1 MNATLRNLLVASTIA
16 VGMILTPYAEAQV
29 SRPAPTRS
37 SATSR
42 NDRNNN
48 NKTNNRPSR
57 PVNTGNNSRP
67 GNNGNSRP
75 GNGSNN
81 SRPGNNGNHN
91 GNSKPGNNGN
101 YNPGKPGN
109 NGNHNGNYNP
119 GKPGNNGNHN
129 GNHKPGKPGNNGIHN
144 GHNSGVSHWPGYR
157 PPSGPAPV
165 VRPGTH
171 RPNWSTPVPPPHR
184 NYRPVCRPI
193 PRPVPPHGYHPCH
206 TAPVIHTILGITFG
220 TLYNVSLDYLYNK
233 GYEIDGYADNTVY
246 LRNVPEMG
254 YTWPD
259 ATIYYDSYGRLASS
273 QFIYS
278 TSFSALGRY
287 DRLYHTL
294 SMTYGSPVSASWNGA
309 HRETIWYGG
318 DARGYVSLEYDYS
331 GGRYYTILSYGI

>member
-109 NGNHNGNYNP
+109 NGNHNGNYKP

-144 GHNSGVSHWPGYR
+144 GHNGGVSHWPGYR

-184 NYRPVCRPI
+184 NYRPIGRPI

-220 TLYNVSLDYLYNK
+220 TLYNASLDYLYSK

>member
-48 NKTNNRPSR
+48 KNNNKTNNRP
-57 PVNTGNNSRP
+57 
-67 GNNGNSRP
+67 
-75 GNGSNN
+75 

-91 GNSKPGNNGN
+91 GNSKPGNN
-101 YNPGKPGN
+101 
-109 NGNHNGNYNP
+109 
-119 GKPGNNGNHN
+119 
-129 GNHKPGKPGNNGIHN
+129 KPGKPGNNGIHN
-144 GHNSGVSHWPGYR
+144 GHNGGVSHWPGYR

-184 NYRPVCRPI
+184 SYRPVCRPI
-193 PRPVPPHGYHPCH
+193 PRPVPPHGYHVCH

-259 ATIYYDSYGRLASS
+259 ATIYYDRHGCLASS

-278 TSFSALGRY
+278 TSFSATGRY
-287 DRLYHTL
+287 DRLFHTL
-294 SMTYGSPVSASWNGA
+294 SMTYGTPVSSIWNGL

>member
-57 PVNTGNNSRP
+57 PGNGSNNSRP

-109 NGNHNGNYNP
+109 NGNHNGN
-119 GKPGNNGNHN
+119 HN
-129 GNHKPGKPGNNGIHN
+129 G
-144 GHNSGVSHWPGYR
+144 GVSHWPGYR

-184 NYRPVCRPI
+184 NYRPIGRPI

-220 TLYNVSLDYLYNK
+220 TLYNASLDYLYSK

>member
-57 PVNTGNNSRP
+57 PGNGSNNSRP
-67 GNNGNSRP
+67 GNNGNCRP

-101 YNPGKPGN
+101 YNPGKPA
-109 NGNHNGNYNP
+109 
-119 GKPGNNGNHN
+119 NNGNHN
-129 GNHKPGKPGNNGIHN
+129 GNHNG
-144 GHNSGVSHWPGYR
+144 GVSHWPGYR

-184 NYRPVCRPI
+184 NYRPIGRPI

-220 TLYNVSLDYLYNK
+220 TLYNASLDYLYSK

>member
-1 MNATLRNLLVASTIA
+1 M
-16 VGMILTPYAEAQV
+16 P
-29 SRPAPTRS
+29 
-37 SATSR
+37 
-42 NDRNNN
+42 
-48 NKTNNRPSR
+48 
-57 PVNTGNNSRP
+57 
-67 GNNGNSRP
+67 
-75 GNGSNN
+75 
-81 SRPGNNGNHN
+81 
-91 GNSKPGNNGN
+91 
-101 YNPGKPGN
+101 
-109 NGNHNGNYNP
+109 
-119 GKPGNNGNHN
+119 
-129 GNHKPGKPGNNGIHN
+129 
-144 GHNSGVSHWPGYR
+144 
-157 PPSGPAPV
+157 
-165 VRPGTH
+165 
-171 RPNWSTPVPPPHR
+171 
-184 NYRPVCRPI
+184 PI

>member
-37 SATSR
+37 SNTSR

-109 NGNHNGNYNP
+109 NGNHNGN
-119 GKPGNNGNHN
+119 
-129 GNHKPGKPGNNGIHN
+129 HKPGKPGNNGIHN

-184 NYRPVCRPI
+184 NYRPIGRPI

-220 TLYNVSLDYLYNK
+220 TLYNASLDYLYSK

>member
-57 PVNTGNNSRP
+57 PVNTGN
-67 GNNGNSRP
+67 
-75 GNGSNN
+75 
-81 SRPGNNGNHN
+81 HN

-101 YNPGKPGN
+101 H
-109 NGNHNGNYNP
+109 NGNHKP

-129 GNHKPGKPGNNGIHN
+129 GNHKPGKPGNNGNHN
-144 GHNSGVSHWPGYR
+144 GNHNSGVSHWPGYR

-220 TLYNVSLDYLYNK
+220 TLYNASLDYLYSK

>member
-109 NGNHNGNYNP
+109 NGNHNGNH
-119 GKPGNNGNHN
+119 KPGNNGNHN
-129 GNHKPGKPGNNGIHN
+129 GN
-144 GHNSGVSHWPGYR
+144 HNSGVSHWPGYR

-184 NYRPVCRPI
+184 NYRPIGRPI

-220 TLYNVSLDYLYNK
+220 TLYNASLDYLYSK

>member
-144 GHNSGVSHWPGYR
+144 GHNGGVSHWPGYR
-157 PPSGPAPV
+157 PPAGPAPV

>member
-37 SATSR
+37 SNTSR

-101 YNPGKPGN
+101 YKPGKPGN
-109 NGNHNGNYNP
+109 NGNHNGNYKP

-144 GHNSGVSHWPGYR
+144 GHNGGVSHWPGYR

-184 NYRPVCRPI
+184 NYRPIGRPI
-193 PRPVPPHGYHPCH
+193 PRPVPPHGYHHCH

-287 DRLYHTL
+287 DRVYHTL
-294 SMTYGSPVSASWNGA
+294 SMTYGSPVSSIWNGL

>member
-37 SATSR
+37 SNTSR

-57 PVNTGNNSRP
+57 P
-67 GNNGNSRP
+67 
-75 GNGSNN
+75 
-81 SRPGNNGNHN
+81 GNNGNHN
-91 GNSKPGNNGN
+91 GNSKPS
-101 YNPGKPGN
+101 N
-109 NGNHNGNYNP
+109 NGNHNGNHKP

-129 GNHKPGKPGNNGIHN
+129 GNHKPGKPGNNGNHN
-144 GHNSGVSHWPGYR
+144 GNHNGGVSHWPGYR
-157 PPSGPAPV
+157 PPAGPAPV

-220 TLYNVSLDYLYNK
+220 TLYNASLDYLYSK

>member
-1 MNATLRNLLVASTIA
+1 
-16 VGMILTPYAEAQV
+16 MILTPYAEAQV

-57 PVNTGNNSRP
+57 PVNTGKNSRP

-109 NGNHNGNYNP
+109 NGNHNGNHKP

-144 GHNSGVSHWPGYR
+144 GHNGGVSHWPGYR

>member
-109 NGNHNGNYNP
+109 NGNHNGNY
-119 GKPGNNGNHN
+119 KPGNNGNHN
-129 GNHKPGKPGNNGIHN
+129 GNHNG
-144 GHNSGVSHWPGYR
+144 GVSHWPGYR

-184 NYRPVCRPI
+184 NYRPIGRPI

-220 TLYNVSLDYLYNK
+220 TLYNASLDYLYSK

>member
-101 YNPGKPGN
+101 YKPGKPGN
-109 NGNHNGNYNP
+109 NGNHNGNYKP

-184 NYRPVCRPI
+184 NYRPIGRPI

-220 TLYNVSLDYLYNK
+220 TLYNASLDYLYSK

>member
-37 SATSR
+37 SNTSR

-109 NGNHNGNYNP
+109 NGNHNGNYKP

-129 GNHKPGKPGNNGIHN
+129 GNHKPGKPGNHNNG
-144 GHNSGVSHWPGYR
+144 GVSHWPGYR

-220 TLYNVSLDYLYNK
+220 TLYNASLDYLYSK

>member
-57 PVNTGNNSRP
+57 P
-67 GNNGNSRP
+67 
-75 GNGSNN
+75 
-81 SRPGNNGNHN
+81 GNNGNHN

-101 YNPGKPGN
+101 HK
-109 NGNHNGNYNP
+109 P

-144 GHNSGVSHWPGYR
+144 GNHNSGVSHWPGYR

-184 NYRPVCRPI
+184 SYRPVCRPI

>member
-1 MNATLRNLLVASTIA
+1 M
-16 VGMILTPYAEAQV
+16 
-29 SRPAPTRS
+29 
-37 SATSR
+37 
-42 NDRNNN
+42 
-48 NKTNNRPSR
+48 
-57 PVNTGNNSRP
+57 
-67 GNNGNSRP
+67 
-75 GNGSNN
+75 
-81 SRPGNNGNHN
+81 
-91 GNSKPGNNGN
+91 
-101 YNPGKPGN
+101 
-109 NGNHNGNYNP
+109 
-119 GKPGNNGNHN
+119 
-129 GNHKPGKPGNNGIHN
+129 
-144 GHNSGVSHWPGYR
+144 
-157 PPSGPAPV
+157 
-165 VRPGTH
+165 
-171 RPNWSTPVPPPHR
+171 PPPHR
-184 NYRPVCRPI
+184 NYRPIGRPI
-193 PRPVPPHGYHPCH
+193 PRPVPPHGYHHCH

>member
-101 YNPGKPGN
+101 YKPGKPGN
-109 NGNHNGNYNP
+109 NGNHNGNY
-119 GKPGNNGNHN
+119 
-129 GNHKPGKPGNNGIHN
+129 KPGNNGIHN
-144 GHNSGVSHWPGYR
+144 GHNGGVSHWPGYR

-184 NYRPVCRPI
+184 NYRPIGRPI

-220 TLYNVSLDYLYNK
+220 TLYNASLDYLYSK

>member
-109 NGNHNGNYNP
+109 NGNHNGNYKP

-144 GHNSGVSHWPGYR
+144 GHNGGVSHWPGYR

-184 NYRPVCRPI
+184 NYRPIGRPS

-220 TLYNVSLDYLYNK
+220 TLYNASLDYLYSK

>member
-37 SATSR
+37 SNTSR

-48 NKTNNRPSR
+48 NKAPNRPSK
-57 PVNTGNNSRP
+57 PGNTGNNSRP

-75 GNGSNN
+75 GS
-81 SRPGNNGNHN
+81 NGNHN

-101 YNPGKPGN
+101 
-109 NGNHNGNYNP
+109 
-119 GKPGNNGNHN
+119 
-129 GNHKPGKPGNNGIHN
+129 HKPGKPGHN
-144 GHNSGVSHWPGYR
+144 GNHNSGVSHWPGYR

-171 RPNWSTPVPPPHR
+171 RPNWSAPVPPPHR
-184 NYRPVCRPI
+184 NYRPIGRPI

-220 TLYNVSLDYLYNK
+220 TLYHASLDYLYNK

>member
-1 MNATLRNLLVASTIA
+1 
-16 VGMILTPYAEAQV
+16 MILTPYAEAQV

-57 PVNTGNNSRP
+57 PGNGSNNSRP

-109 NGNHNGNYNP
+109 NGNHNGN
-119 GKPGNNGNHN
+119 HN
-129 GNHKPGKPGNNGIHN
+129 G
-144 GHNSGVSHWPGYR
+144 GVSHWPGYR

-184 NYRPVCRPI
+184 NYRPIGRPI

-220 TLYNVSLDYLYNK
+220 TLYNASLDYLYSK

>member
-1 MNATLRNLLVASTIA
+1 MNANLRNLLVASTIA

-57 PVNTGNNSRP
+57 PVNTGN
-67 GNNGNSRP
+67 
-75 GNGSNN
+75 
-81 SRPGNNGNHN
+81 HN
-91 GNSKPGNNGN
+91 GNS
-101 YNPGKPGN
+101 
-109 NGNHNGNYNP
+109 
-119 GKPGNNGNHN
+119 KPGNNGNHN
-129 GNHKPGKPGNNGIHN
+129 GNHKPGKPGNNGNHN
-144 GHNSGVSHWPGYR
+144 GNYKPGNNGNHNGNHNGGVSHWPGYR

-184 NYRPVCRPI
+184 NYRPIGRPI

-206 TAPVIHTILGITFG
+206 TAPVIHAIRGITFG
-220 TLYNVSLDYLYNK
+220 TLYNASLDYLYSK

>member
-37 SATSR
+37 SNTSR

-57 PVNTGNNSRP
+57 PGNGSNNSRP

-109 NGNHNGNYNP
+109 NGNHNGN
-119 GKPGNNGNHN
+119 HN
-129 GNHKPGKPGNNGIHN
+129 G
-144 GHNSGVSHWPGYR
+144 GVSHWPGYR

-184 NYRPVCRPI
+184 NYRPIGRPI

-220 TLYNVSLDYLYNK
+220 TLYNASLDYLYSK

>member
-37 SATSR
+37 SNTSR

-109 NGNHNGNYNP
+109 NGNHNGNY
-119 GKPGNNGNHN
+119 KPGNNGNHN
-129 GNHKPGKPGNNGIHN
+129 GN
-144 GHNSGVSHWPGYR
+144 HNSGVSHWPGYR

-184 NYRPVCRPI
+184 NYRPIGRPI

>member
-1 MNATLRNLLVASTIA
+1 
-16 VGMILTPYAEAQV
+16 
-29 SRPAPTRS
+29 
-37 SATSR
+37 
-42 NDRNNN
+42 
-48 NKTNNRPSR
+48 
-57 PVNTGNNSRP
+57 
-67 GNNGNSRP
+67 
-75 GNGSNN
+75 
-81 SRPGNNGNHN
+81 
-91 GNSKPGNNGN
+91 
-101 YNPGKPGN
+101 
-109 NGNHNGNYNP
+109 

-144 GHNSGVSHWPGYR
+144 GHNGGVSHWPGYR

-171 RPNWSTPVPPPHR
+171 RPSWSTPVPPPHR
-184 NYRPVCRPI
+184 NYRPIGRPI

-220 TLYNVSLDYLYNK
+220 TLYNVSLDYLYSK

>member
-48 NKTNNRPSR
+48 NKTNNHP
-57 PVNTGNNSRP
+57 
-67 GNNGNSRP
+67 
-75 GNGSNN
+75 

-101 YNPGKPGN
+101 HNGNYKPGKPGN
-109 NGNHNGNYNP
+109 NGNHNGNY
-119 GKPGNNGNHN
+119 KPGNNGNHN
-129 GNHKPGKPGNNGIHN
+129 GN
-144 GHNSGVSHWPGYR
+144 HNSGVSHWPGYR

-184 NYRPVCRPI
+184 NYRPIGRPI

-220 TLYNVSLDYLYNK
+220 TLYNASLDYLYSK

>member
-101 YNPGKPGN
+101 YKPGKPGN
-109 NGNHNGNYNP
+109 NGNHNGNY
-119 GKPGNNGNHN
+119 KPGNNGNHN
-129 GNHKPGKPGNNGIHN
+129 GNHNG
-144 GHNSGVSHWPGYR
+144 GVSHWPGYR

-184 NYRPVCRPI
+184 NYRPIGRPI

-220 TLYNVSLDYLYNK
+220 TLYNASLDYLYSK

>member
-37 SATSR
+37 SNTSR

-109 NGNHNGNYNP
+109 NGNHNGNYKP

-144 GHNSGVSHWPGYR
+144 GHNGGVSHWPGYR

-184 NYRPVCRPI
+184 NYRPIGRPI

-220 TLYNVSLDYLYNK
+220 TLYNASLDYLYSK

>member
-109 NGNHNGNYNP
+109 NGNHNGNYKP

>member
-37 SATSR
+37 SNTSR

-48 NKTNNRPSR
+48 NKTNNRP
-57 PVNTGNNSRP
+57 
-67 GNNGNSRP
+67 
-75 GNGSNN
+75 

-101 YNPGKPGN
+101 H
-109 NGNHNGNYNP
+109 NGNHKP

-129 GNHKPGKPGNNGIHN
+129 GNHKPGKPGNNGNHN
-144 GHNSGVSHWPGYR
+144 GNHNSGVSHWPGYR

-184 NYRPVCRPI
+184 NYRPIGRPI

-220 TLYNVSLDYLYNK
+220 TLYNASLDYLYSK

>member
-37 SATSR
+37 SNTSR

-57 PVNTGNNSRP
+57 PVHTGNNNRP

-109 NGNHNGNYNP
+109 NGNHNGNY
-119 GKPGNNGNHN
+119 KPGNNGNHN
-129 GNHKPGKPGNNGIHN
+129 GNHKPGNNGNHN
-144 GHNSGVSHWPGYR
+144 GNHNSGVSHWPGYR

-220 TLYNVSLDYLYNK
+220 TLYNASLDYLYSK

>member
-1 MNATLRNLLVASTIA
+1 
-16 VGMILTPYAEAQV
+16 MIFTPYAEAQV

-48 NKTNNRPSR
+48 KNNNKTNNRP
-57 PVNTGNNSRP
+57 
-67 GNNGNSRP
+67 
-75 GNGSNN
+75 

-91 GNSKPGNNGN
+91 GNSKPGNN
-101 YNPGKPGN
+101 
-109 NGNHNGNYNP
+109 
-119 GKPGNNGNHN
+119 
-129 GNHKPGKPGNNGIHN
+129 KPGKPGNNGIHN
-144 GHNSGVSHWPGYR
+144 GHNGGVSHWPGYR

-184 NYRPVCRPI
+184 SYRPVCRPI
-193 PRPVPPHGYHPCH
+193 PRPVPPHGYHVCH

-233 GYEIDGYADNTVY
+233 GYEIDGYAANTVY

-254 YTWPD
+254 YTWPA
-259 ATIYYDSYGRLASS
+259 ATIYYDRHGCLASS

-278 TSFSALGRY
+278 TSFSATGRY
-287 DRLYHTL
+287 DRLFHTL

>member
-109 NGNHNGNYNP
+109 NGNHNGNHKP

-144 GHNSGVSHWPGYR
+144 GHNGGVSHWPGYR
-157 PPSGPAPV
+157 PPAGPAPV

>member
-57 PVNTGNNSRP
+57 PGNN
-67 GNNGNSRP
+67 
-75 GNGSNN
+75 
-81 SRPGNNGNHN
+81 GNNGNHN

-101 YNPGKPGN
+101 HNGNHKPGKPGNNGNHNGNHKPGKPGN

-129 GNHKPGKPGNNGIHN
+129 GNYKPGNNGNHN
-144 GHNSGVSHWPGYR
+144 GNHNSGVSHWPGYR

>member
-37 SATSR
+37 SNTSR

-109 NGNHNGNYNP
+109 NGNHNGNYKP

-144 GHNSGVSHWPGYR
+144 GHNGGVSHWPGYR

-184 NYRPVCRPI
+184 NYRPIGRPI
-193 PRPVPPHGYHPCH
+193 PRPVPPHGYHHCH

-220 TLYNVSLDYLYNK
+220 TLYNASLDYLYSK

>member
-57 PVNTGNNSRP
+57 PVNTGNH
-67 GNNGNSRP
+67 NGNSKP
-75 GNGSNN
+75 S
-81 SRPGNNGNHN
+81 NNGNHN
-91 GNSKPGNNGN
+91 GNHK
-101 YNPGKPGN
+101 PGKPGN
-109 NGNHNGNYNP
+109 NGNHTGNHKP

-144 GHNSGVSHWPGYR
+144 GHNGGVSHWPGYR

-184 NYRPVCRPI
+184 NYRPIGRPI
-193 PRPVPPHGYHPCH
+193 PRPVPPHGYHLCH

>member
-48 NKTNNRPSR
+48 KNNNKTNNRP
-57 PVNTGNNSRP
+57 
-67 GNNGNSRP
+67 
-75 GNGSNN
+75 

-91 GNSKPGNNGN
+91 GNS
-101 YNPGKPGN
+101 
-109 NGNHNGNYNP
+109 
-119 GKPGNNGNHN
+119 KPGNNGNHN

-144 GHNSGVSHWPGYR
+144 GNHNSGVSHWPGYR

>member
-101 YNPGKPGN
+101 YKPGKPGN
-109 NGNHNGNYNP
+109 NGNHNGNHKP

-144 GHNSGVSHWPGYR
+144 GHNGGVSHWPGYR

-184 NYRPVCRPI
+184 NYRPIGRPI

-220 TLYNVSLDYLYNK
+220 TLYNASLDYLYSK